1 MSAAPDGKSAESQR
15 PAGPVAGQGSSSSQA
30 AGEDPSPA
38 PPAGAT
44 AAGDVETP
52 SAGAQDSDAS
62 ASPAGDQSERGAN
75 ASPSPDAAHEVEADI
90 ERLLVDTQRER
101 DEYLDLAKRTKADFE
116 NYRKRMTAEAAAA
129 LVRGKAEVLRDVLP
143 VLDDL
148 ERAIQAAG
156 LDPEGDSED
165 GLAHGVLLV
174 FRSLRDSLVRNG
186 VEAVDPTGE
195 RFDPNLHEALST
207 QAADGAEAGTVVET
221 MQKGYRLGEQLIR
234 PARVVVAE

>member
-1 MSAAPDGKSAESQR
+1 MSLPQDETQG
-15 PAGPVAGQGSSSSQA
+15 PAGPVAEEGTSSSQA
-30 AGEDPSPA
+30 AGDVPPST
-38 PPAGAT
+38 PPAG
-44 AAGDVETP
+44 D
-52 SAGAQDSDAS
+52 SAQIEQDLDA
-62 ASPAGDQSERGAN
+62 
-75 ASPSPDAAHEVEADI
+75 
-90 ERLLVDTQRER
+90 LLADTQRER

-116 NYRKRMTAEAAAA
+116 NFRKRMLAESQAA
-129 LVRGKAEVLRDVLP
+129 LGRGKSEVIREVVP

-174 FRSLRDSLVRNG
+174 FRSLRDSLGRAG
-186 VEAVDPTGE
+186 IEAVDPKGE

-207 QAADGAEAGTVVET
+207 IAADGAESGTVVET